1 LQHKYSRKYLGAM
14 KNYYELLQIAH
25 LINQLV
31 EKLIKVKQAVK
42 KANTTI
48 IAISEDIVATMRK
61 EIIGESELT
70 ELLGQSRQLR
80 Y

>member
-1 LQHKYSRKYLGAM
+1 MQHKYSRKNLGAM

-31 EKLIKVKQAVK
+31 EKLIKVKEAVK
-42 KANTTI
+42 KADTTI
-48 IAISEDIVATMRK
+48 IAVSDDIVATMRK
-61 EIIGESELT
+61 EIIGDSELNA
-70 ELLGQSRQLR
+70 LLDQFRQLR